1 MLIAKSKTMK
11 TTVQFNNKEYQFNL
25 AQAISISTPFSN
37 NSDVKA
43 FFAPDTHIEPV
54 FIEGFKTSTD
64 DGGILNF
71 KNIFI
76 NPHGNGT
83 HTECVGH
90 IAKEPYYIKDC
101 LKSFH
106 HLGQLVTITPETIG
120 KDKVITKQQIEAL
133 NLNKEIN
140 CIIIRTTPNDKED
153 KLKDWSGTNPPYIHH
168 EAMQFL
174 VDFGIEHFMIDLPS
188 VDREEDEGKLLAHK
202 TFWNYPS
209 KKVRENAT
217 ITEMVFAP
225 NELKDGLYLVNI
237 QVLPIALD
245 SNPSTVGLFSI
256 LND

>member
-1 MLIAKSKTMK
+1 MTNEQIMK
-11 TTVQFNNKEYQFNL
+11 TTIQFNNKDYQFDL
-25 AQAISISTPFSN
+25 ANPISISTPFSN
-37 NSDVKA
+37 HSDVKA

-54 FIEGFKTSTD
+54 FIEGFKTSTEE
-64 DGGILNF
+64 GGILNF

-90 IAKEPYYIKDC
+90 IANEPYLIKDC

-106 HLGQLVTITPETIG
+106 HLGQLVTITPESIG
-120 KDKVITKQQIEAL
+120 EDKVLTKQQILDLDL
-133 NLNKEIN
+133 NENIN
-140 CIIIRTTPNDKED
+140 CILIRTQPNESSD

-168 EAMQFL
+168 EAMQVL

-188 VDREEDEGKLLAHK
+188 VDREDDDGKLLAHK

-217 ITEMVFAP
+217 ITEMIFAP
-225 NELKDGLYLVNI
+225 TQIKDGLFLVNI
-237 QVLPIALD
+237 QVLPITLD
-245 SNPSTVGLFSI
+245 ASPSNVVVYEV